1 MRTNLVTNGRFLA
14 SALLMGAAL
23 ICFTTNAEIAKK
35 TTATKSAA
43 TTTKATT
50 KATTTAKKATTTTT
64 KTTTAAT
71 KAATTA
77 TATAATATATAPA
90 TTMAAAAT
98 TTVTDPKIEAQ
109 AKALTDKMKES
120 LSLTDE
126 QYLLVYEANL
136 KYLKKNTA
144 ATSKSESSLAK
155 IKAVQTAAQTKE
167 TEMKAILTEEQF
179 QKYQGVKDKVKATAV
194 EKLKKL
200 KF

>member
-23 ICFTTNAEIAKK
+23 ICFTTNAETAKK
-35 TTATKSAA
+35 TTATKAAA
-43 TTTKATT
+43 TTTKATA

-77 TATAATATATAPA
+77 TAATATATAPA
-90 TTMAAAAT
+90 TTTAATAT

-126 QYLLVYEANL
+126 QYPLVYEANL

>member
-23 ICFTTNAEIAKK
+23 ICFTTNAETAKK
-35 TTATKSAA
+35 TTATKAAA
-43 TTTKATT
+43 TTT